1 MQAAQIMI
9 INAQKLTLYQHR
21 FPLAQVSYLKFTGI
35 NRKSLANMSILRV
48 HLRTH
53 KNASLPFGAFS

>member
-1 MQAAQIMI
+1 MQAVQIMI
-9 INAQKLTLYQHR
+9 ISAQRLTFYQHK
-21 FPLAQVSYLKFTGI
+21 FPLAQISYLKFTGI

-53 KNASLPFGAFS
+53 KNASLPFGALS